1 MKALLAFLT
10 GLLLLAVNTQS
21 WANEKITIGVI
32 SILTGKFT
40 VLGEDAVRGFELAIK
55 NMDRDASNNPE
66 LDVVMGAT
74 DGTAESAAAVARELI
89 EEKNAQIIIG
99 PVSGAEGLALKELA
113 AEYENITF
121 VNGIASDPM
130 ITLENPQDNY
140 FRFNTDAVQWSAG
153 LGNYVYDTKGWE
165 KIVTIVEDH
174 EFAKSNLAGFTYEYC
189 KAGGEVL
196 SNFQQQLGNNSFED
210 LIAQIPAEADAI
222 YLGLGGFAAIDFLE
236 AYRQADGEAGIIG
249 GSLMVDGALLSVRGD
264 LADLLEG
271 TPSAGS
277 QTNNLQDRRWLE
289 FVNQYREG
297 FPAEQRFPVP
307 SPLAT
312 GYYNAANAVLQCV
325 GQAGADLG
333 EKQNNLRDCLTA
345 LKLEAPNGNIRLDSN
360 RQAIGE
366 NYVYELE
373 KHADGTLSTRMVK
386 RVEEV
391 SQSLGADAEAFA
403 GYLTGESGLACSN
416 G

>member
-1 MKALLAFLT
+1 MKALLVFLT

-40 VLGEDAVRGFELAIK
+40 VLGEDAVRGFELAYRNADKEGPNQPQI
-55 NMDRDASNNPE
+55 E
-66 LDVVMGAT
+66 VVIGAT
-74 DGTAESAAAVARELI
+74 DGTADSAKEVTRDLI
-89 EEKNAQIIIG
+89 EEKNAKIIIG
-99 PVSGAEGLALKELA
+99 PVAGAEGLALKELA
-113 AEYENITF
+113 AEFENITF
-121 VNGIASDPM
+121 VNGIAGDPM
-130 ITLENPQDNY
+130 ITLEDPLDNL

-153 LGNYVYDTKGWE
+153 LGNYVYDTKGWQ
-165 KIVTIVEDH
+165 KIVTVVEDH
-174 EFAKSNLAGFTYEYC
+174 EFAQSNLAGFTYEYC
-189 KAGGEVL
+189 RAGGEVL
-196 SNFQQQLGNNSFED
+196 SNFRQQLGNNSFVD
-210 LIAQIPAEADAI
+210 LIKEIPPEADAI
-222 YLGLGGFAAIDFLE
+222 YLGLGGFMALDFLE
-236 AYRQADGEAGIIG
+236 AYRKAGGEAGIIG
-249 GSLMVDGALLSVRGD
+249 GSLMVDGALLSVRGE

-289 FVNQYREG
+289 FVNQYREE
-297 FPAEQRFPVP
+297 FEAEQRFPVP

-312 GYYNAANAVLQCV
+312 GYYNAGDAVLQCV
-325 GQAGADLG
+325 GRVAADLG
-333 EKQNNLRDCLTA
+333 GNHAKLRACLSA
-345 LKLEAPNGNIRLDSN
+345 LKLQAPNGNIRLDDN

-373 KHADGTLSTRMVK
+373 RHTDGTLSTRMVK

-391 SQSLGADAEAFA
+391 SQSLGADAESFMA
-403 GYLTGESGLACSN
+403 YLTDQNGFACSD